1 MASYD
6 DIVDLLAR
14 AGVPYQI
21 FDRDMDVQEVTPE
34 YCSAIDDAM
43 AKTGVN
49 QYMYIQ
55 MLMRCIDQLYDALEC
70 TLDALDDYCDEFE
83 DSVDPPSCSQ
93 LH

>member
-21 FDRDMDVQEVTPE
+21 FDEDVGVQEVTPE
-34 YCSAIDDAM
+34 YCNAIDDA
-43 AKTGVN
+43 TGVN

-55 MLMRCIDQLYDALEC
+55 MLMRCIDQLYGALEC
-70 TLDALDDYCDEFE
+70 TLDAFDDYCDQIE
-83 DSVDPPSCSQ
+83 DPIWPPAHSQ
-93 LH
+93 IH